1 MADMSALAVET
12 PRSRVCAA
20 PDTGADPLK
29 TAHLANSFLRT
40 ALDQASEGIMIV
52 EANLSHRLGPRILLH
67 NTRMAAMVGAEPES
81 GLRERFVTQL
91 VASQAEA
98 DDLMQTLRGA
108 VKQGGASQW
117 EGSLKTLYGG
127 GAQRCVWRIRAVQD
141 EHGSVYNYTLTVAPA
156 LAAPAASPAGGPGV
170 VEVDDSRRLR
180 NDNLATLS
188 LGVFHDLNNLLG
200 IMMTNLSEAARLSPG
215 GVPAVGHHVDEA
227 LAASQQARAFIQQ
240 TMKMAKDIPASREP
254 VDMADL
260 IRETARVA
268 QSGSGVTLHMH
279 LPKDLWWSVVDGAK
293 ITQVLQNLIIN
304 AIQAMN
310 NHGYMDVLAR
320 NVVVPQGH
328 HQLQPG
334 PYVELLVRDRGCGMD
349 PDVARRVFQE
359 SFTTK
364 PDGNGI
370 GLTTCRRIILEHA
383 GHIVASSMKN
393 VGTEITFWLPA
404 TQPRAKQAATAPSKP
419 ASRGLQSGVGTV
431 LVVDDENRLRQ
442 VILAVLKQCGYKVYE
457 AESGEQAVSTYRSL
471 LLEGEQVDIV
481 IMDLTLKG
489 GLNGEE
495 SMKAIKALDPAAR
508 VIASSGGM
516 VEETRESY
524 ICQGF
529 DDILPKPYLAPDVAA
544 VVHRVLHQG
553 KSASKGNMVAA

>member
-1 MADMSALAVET
+1 
-12 PRSRVCAA
+12 
-20 PDTGADPLK
+20 LK

-67 NTRMAAMVGAEPES
+67 NTRMAAMVGAEPEN

-91 VASQAEA
+91 VASQREA
-98 DDLMQTLRGA
+98 DELMQALRGA

-117 EGSLKTLYGG
+117 EGGLKTLFGNG
-127 GAQRCVWRIRAVQD
+127 VQRCAWRIRAVQD
-141 EHGSVYNYTLTVAPA
+141 EHGSVYNYTLTLA
-156 LAAPAASPAGGPGV
+156 LAQPTPAALSHSGPGV

-215 GVPAVGHHVDEA
+215 VAAGEVGHHVDEA

-240 TMKMAKDIPASREP
+240 TMKMAKDMPQSKEP

-260 IRETARVA
+260 VRETARVA

-279 LPKDLWWSVVDGAK
+279 LPKDLWWAVVDAPK
-293 ITQVLQNLIIN
+293 VTQVLQNLIIN

-310 NHGYMDVLAR
+310 DHGFMDVLAR
-320 NVVVPQGH
+320 NVVVPPGH

-334 PYVELLVRDRGCGMD
+334 PHVEVLVRDRGCGME
-349 PDVARRVFQE
+349 PEVARKVFNE

-364 PDGNGI
+364 QEGNGI
-370 GLTTCRRIILEHA
+370 GLTTCHRIILEHG

-404 TQPRAKQAATAPSKP
+404 TQPRTQTVPPKP
-419 ASRGLQSGVGTV
+419 VNRSLQSGVGTV

-442 VILAVLKQCGYKVYE
+442 VILAVLKQCGYKVFE
-457 AESGEQAVSTYRSL
+457 AVSGEAAVSTYRSL
-471 LLEGEQVDIV
+471 LLQNEQVDVV

-495 SMKAIKALDPAAR
+495 AMRSIKAMDPAAR

-516 VEETRESY
+516 VEEAKETY
-524 ICQGF
+524 LCQGF
-529 DDILPKPYLAPDVAA
+529 DDILPKPYLAPDVSA
-544 VVHRVLHQG
+544 VVHRVLHEG
-553 KSASKGNMVAA
+553 KKAMAAA

>member
-1 MADMSALAVET
+1 MADLSALTVET
-12 PRSRVCAA
+12 PRPRPHVIAE
-20 PDTGADPLK
+20 TGADPLK

-67 NTRMAAMVGAEPES
+67 NTRMAALVGAEPES

-91 VASQAEA
+91 VASQKEA
-98 DDLMQTLRGA
+98 DELMVALRGA
-108 VKQGGASQW
+108 VKQGGASHW
-117 EGSLKTLYGG
+117 EGGLKTLFGNG
-127 GAQRCVWRIRAVQD
+127 IQKCTWRIRAVQD
-141 EHGSVYNYTLTVAPA
+141 EHGSVYNYTLTLAPSLPA
-156 LAAPAASPAGGPGV
+156 QPLAASGPGV

-200 IMMTNLSEAARLSPG
+200 IMMTNLSEAARLSPATG
-215 GVPAVGHHVDEA
+215 PQEVGHHVDEA

-240 TMKMAKDIPASREP
+240 TMKMAKDMPASREA

-279 LPKDLWWSVVDGAK
+279 LPKDLWWSVIDAPKV
-293 ITQVLQNLIIN
+293 TQVLQNLIIN
-304 AIQAMN
+304 AIQAMGN
-310 NHGYMDVLAR
+310 QGYMDVLAR
-320 NVVVPQGH
+320 NVVVPNGH
-328 HQLQPG
+328 HQLQSG
-334 PYVELLVRDRGCGMD
+334 PHVEVLVRDRGCGMD
-349 PDVARRVFQE
+349 PDVARKVFRE

-364 PDGNGI
+364 SDGNGI
-370 GLTTCRRIILEHA
+370 GLTTCQRIIVEHG

-404 TQPRAKQAATAPSKP
+404 TQPQIQTVVPAKP
-419 ASRGLQSGVGTV
+419 ASRHLQSGVGTV
-431 LVVDDENRLRQ
+431 LVVDDEARLRQ

-457 AESGEQAVSTYRSL
+457 AESGEAAVANYRSL
-471 LLEGEQVDIV
+471 LLGNEQVDVV

-495 SMKAIKALDPAAR
+495 AMRAIKAMDPAAR

-516 VEETRESY
+516 VEEGRETY
-524 ICQGF
+524 ISQGF
-529 DDILPKPYLAPDVAA
+529 DDILPKPYLAPDVSS

-553 KSASKGNMVAA
+553 QGTMAAA

>member
-1 MADMSALAVET
+1 MADLTALAVDP
-12 PRSRVCAA
+12 PRSRSSAA
-20 PDTGADPLK
+20 PETGADPLK

-40 ALDQASEGIMIV
+40 ALDQASEGIMIL
-52 EANLSHRLGPRILLH
+52 EANLAHRLGPRILLH

-91 VASQAEA
+91 VASQLEA
-98 DDLMQTLRGA
+98 DQLMQALRGA
-108 VKQGGASQW
+108 VKQGGAAQW
-117 EGSLKTLYGG
+117 EGGLKTLFGG
-127 GAQRCVWRIRAVQD
+127 GAQPCIWRIRAVQD

-156 LAAPAASPAGGPGV
+156 LPAPMPVSQGPGV

-200 IMMTNLSEAARLSPG
+200 IMMTNLSEAARLSPAG
-215 GVPAVGHHVDEA
+215 APHAVSHHVDEA

-260 IRETARVA
+260 VRETARVA

-279 LPKDLWWSVVDGAK
+279 LPKDLWWAVVDGAK

-310 NHGYMDVLAR
+310 NVGYMDVLAR
-320 NVVVPQGH
+320 NVVVPSGH

-334 PYVELLVRDRGCGMD
+334 PYVEVLVRDRGCGMD
-349 PDVARRVFQE
+349 PEVARKVFQE
-359 SFTTK
+359 AFTTK

-404 TQPRAKQAATAPSKP
+404 TQPRAEETAPPRP
-419 ASRGLQSGVGTV
+419 ASHGLQTGVGTV
-431 LVVDDENRLRQ
+431 LVVDDEGRLRQ
-442 VILAVLKQCGYKVYE
+442 VVLAVLKQCGYKVYE
-457 AESGEQAVSTYRSL
+457 AESGEQAVTVYRSL
-471 LLEGEQVDIV
+471 LLENEHVDTV

-495 SMKAIKALDPAAR
+495 AMKAIKALDPAAR

-516 VEETRESY
+516 VEEARETY
-524 ICQGF
+524 LAQGF

-544 VVHRVLHQG
+544 AVHRVLHQTKG
-553 KSASKGNMVAA
+553 KAAA